1 MVPDPRPR
9 GARDEDEAR
18 GNRHECRFRTHHDRR
33 DDDLV
38 RRRWRGLGVTPDS
51 ARAGSRIPP
60 SLYLGFAVA
69 CIGGPLA
76 LAAIYVPG
84 AADSRSIG
92 LVTIAGALLYACAVT
107 VWSRFSEDVVSPAGL
122 AGFVDAA
129 AGPRLAVVQAAVWA
143 FSYFLYLPYTIT
155 DIVYEMLAVVFPGLA
170 PWRWLLEITLPIAIV
185 SLVLLG
191 TLPALAVLAVS
202 AVAQLA
208 VLLVLGAVV
217 LAHVGAPAGSFAHA
231 HRLPHGS
238 AAVSLLFVCGSLP
251 LFLGDE
257 VVGGARIVRRT
268 LWIAGAVVAGYVL
281 FAVFAYAAVP
291 RSLLGGELPG
301 YDVAAAYGGRSL
313 AVAVGLGAAVAVG
326 GVIVAE
332 YLALSR
338 LLHAFTGLAVR
349 QLLRLVAVPFVALD
363 AVSLLAPDRFD
374 EDVLRPSLVALYLSQ
389 LIVFAVYPLYRHRRG
404 RLSPLDVFVAA
415 VAFAVM
421 AYGLWR
427 GLTGPVS
434 T

>member
-1 MVPDPRPR
+1 VPDPRPR
-9 GARDEDEAR
+9 GTRDEDQAHGDRHGCR
-18 GNRHECRFRTHHDRR
+18 GRR
-33 DDDLV
+33 DHDSRDDHLL

-51 ARAGSRIPP
+51 ARAGSRIAP

-84 AADSRSIG
+84 AADGRSIG
-92 LVTIAGALLYACAVT
+92 LVTVAGALLYACAVT

-129 AGPRLAVVQAAVWA
+129 AGPRLAVAQAAVWA

-155 DIVYEMLAVVFPGLA
+155 DIVYEMLVVVFPGLA
-170 PWRWLLEITLPIAIV
+170 PWRWLLEVTLPVAIV
-185 SLVLLG
+185 ALVLLG
-191 TLPALAVLAVS
+191 TLPALTVLAVS

-208 VLLVLGAVV
+208 VLLVLGGVV
-217 LAHVGAPAGSFAHA
+217 LAHVGAPAGSFTHV
-231 HRLPHGS
+231 HHLPHGS

-257 VVGGARIVRRT
+257 VVGGARVVRRT
-268 LWIAGAVVAGYVL
+268 LWVAGSVAAGYVL
-281 FAVFAYAAVP
+281 FAVFAFAAVP
-291 RSLLGGELPG
+291 RALLGGQLPG
-301 YDVAAAYGGRSL
+301 YDVAAAYGGRAL
-313 AVAVGLGAAVAVG
+313 AIAVGLGAAVSVG

-338 LLHAFTGLAVR
+338 LLHAYTGLAVR
-349 QLLRLVAVPFVALD
+349 PLLRLVAVPFVVLD
-363 AVSLLAPDRFD
+363 VVSLLDPERFD
-374 EDVLRPSLVALYLSQ
+374 EDVLRPSLVALYLAQ
-389 LIVFAVYPLYRHRRG
+389 LVVFAVYPLYRHRRG
-404 RLSPLDVFVAA
+404 RLSPLDVVVAA

-421 AYGLWR
+421 GYGLWR